1 MFQDIFPHVYHN
13 EYTPEPA
20 GAQDFVLVFSEEG
33 LYCRVQDNALRLP
46 TVESLAVGQES
57 LQFLFRIDETG
68 YYLFEGSPL
77 PAAHGWDYRQT
88 RPLRR
93 LLPDQQMF
101 AMAAA
106 ESLWRWYGNNRF
118 CGRCGQP
125 MARKDSERAFCC
137 PRCGNTVYP
146 KICPGVI
153 VAVHD
158 GSRLVLTKYR
168 DRPITHYAL
177 IAGFNE
183 IGESIEDTVRREVR
197 EEVGLEVED
206 LRFYKSQPW
215 VFTDSLLM
223 GFTARLKGSDR
234 ITMQEDELSVAQW
247 FDRDDL
253 PDNHSD
259 ISLTGEMIEQF
270 RLNKL

>member
-1 MFQDIFPHVYHN
+1 MFQDIFPHIYHN
-13 EYTPEPA
+13 EYKPEPA
-20 GAQDFVLVFSEEG
+20 KGQDFVLCFTEEG
-33 LYCRVQDNALRLP
+33 LLCQVRDNALILP
-46 TVESLAVGQES
+46 TVEELGTAQEQ

-68 YYLFEGSPL
+68 YYLYEGSAI
-77 PAAHGWDYRQT
+77 PAGNGWEYRAT
-88 RPLRR
+88 RPLRKC
-93 LLPDQQMF
+93 LADQQL
-101 AMAAA
+101 MALGAA
-106 ESLWRWYGNNRF
+106 ESLWRWYRNNRF

-125 MARKDSERAFCC
+125 MERKDTERGFRC
-137 PRCGNTVYP
+137 PNCGNTVYP

-158 GSRLVLTKYR
+158 GDRLVLTKYR

-183 IGESIEDTVRREVR
+183 IGESIEDTVRREVM

-206 LRFYKSQPW
+206 LQFYKSQPW

-223 GFTARLKGSDR
+223 GFTAKLKGSDK
-234 ITMQEDELSVAQW
+234 ITMQEDELSVAEW
-247 FDRDDL
+247 FDRENL

-259 ISLTGEMIEQF
+259 ISLTGEMIEMF